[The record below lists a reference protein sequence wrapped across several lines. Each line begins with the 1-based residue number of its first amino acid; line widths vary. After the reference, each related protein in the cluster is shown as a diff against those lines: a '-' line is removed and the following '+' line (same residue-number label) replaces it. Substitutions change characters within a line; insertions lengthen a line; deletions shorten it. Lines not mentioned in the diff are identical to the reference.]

1 MYALTNCT
9 LYTGF
14 EVLTDHALLI
24 DGAYIRAIVPLTD
37 LPVECDRLDLQ
48 GLQVSPGFI
57 DLQLNGCGGVMFNDA
72 IAASTLNTMHQTNL
86 RSGTTN
92 FLPTLIT
99 TSDADM
105 QAAIAVVRHYRQ
117 QPPNGVLGL
126 HFEGPYLNPQR
137 KGIHNG
143 AYVRSPEATMVK
155 AIAAAGPDIV
165 KLVTLAPEAVSPET
179 IRILCD
185 AGITVSAGHTN
196 ATYDQALAGFEQG
209 VTLVTHLFNAMSPW
223 QSRQPG
229 TVGAAFNHPD
239 IYAGIIAD
247 GHHVHFASIAL
258 AHKLKGDKLFLVTD
272 ATPPAGTTLDSFVI
286 GGQPVY
292 YRDGKCVSAEGTL
305 GGSALTM
312 AAAIANCVQ
321 QVGIPLD
328 EALRMATLYPARAI
342 NLADQLGTLAAGR
355 LANLAIFNPALQV
368 SAVVDRGH
376 LHTFTQQ
383 PGMALS
389 PPPVTTGFGGR

>member
-1 MYALTNCT
+1 
-9 LYTGF
+9 
-14 EVLTDHALLI
+14 
-24 DGAYIRAIVPLTD
+24 
-37 LPVECDRLDLQ
+37 
-48 GLQVSPGFI
+48 
-57 DLQLNGCGGVMFNDA
+57 
-72 IAASTLNTMHQTNL
+72 
-86 RSGTTN
+86 
-92 FLPTLIT
+92 
-99 TSDADM
+99 
-105 QAAIAVVRHYRQ
+105 
-117 QPPNGVLGL
+117 
-126 HFEGPYLNPQR
+126 
-137 KGIHNG
+137 
-143 AYVRSPEATMVK
+143 MVK

-229 TVGAAFNHPD
+229 TVGAALNHPD
-239 IYAGIIAD
+239 VYAGIIAD

-286 GGQPVY
+286 GGQQVY

-312 AAAIANCVQ
+312 VAAIANCVQ
-321 QVGIPLD
+321 QVGLPLD

-342 NLADQLGTLAAGR
+342 NVADQLGTLVVGR
-355 LANLAIFNPALQV
+355 LANLTIFDAAFQV
-368 SAVVDRGH
+368 SGVVDRGY
-376 LHTFTQQ
+376 LQTFTQLA
-383 PGMALS
+383 GM
-389 PPPVTTGFGGR
+389 PPSLLPITTGTGQR